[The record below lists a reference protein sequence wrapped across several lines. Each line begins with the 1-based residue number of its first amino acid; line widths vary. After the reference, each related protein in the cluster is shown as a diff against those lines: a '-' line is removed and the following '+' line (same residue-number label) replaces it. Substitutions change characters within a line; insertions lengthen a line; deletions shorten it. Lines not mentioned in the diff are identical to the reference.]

1 MRKKL
6 LALFL
11 GGILTMTL
19 LNGCVESNKNSEEEI
34 LSNLTDF
41 IDMFPSEDL
50 TYLYDKKGSGS
61 LEPND
66 LGTWVVSSYLYYYE
80 GDIRKSVGC
89 NLFFNR
95 NLREA
100 RGRFYIGSR
109 QPENENEE
117 EEAYTIYYDKA
128 GIHLLEDVTDEEVLN
143 KFNNFKMM
151 FEYISLDKEYIS
163 NLELD
168 HKYYNAEVPIY
179 GLTYKLSLED
189 KNVNK
194 IKEIYPEFQVKE
206 EQIKLEFEGSCDP
219 NSNIGYQTIVIQ
231 LDKDNKVYLKTNFS
245 FNNSDFSAD
254 LFKKE

>member
-34 LSNLTDF
+34 LSNFTDF

-66 LGTWVVSSYLYYYE
+66 LGTWVVDSYVNYREDGIL
-80 GDIRKSVGC
+80 KSYGVVI
-89 NLFFNR
+89 FFNK

-100 RGRFYIGSR
+100 RGKFLIKNIDTNTNIKKQEYLIS
-109 QPENENEE
+109 
-117 EEAYTIYYDKA
+117 YDKEE
-128 GIHLLEDVTDEEVLN
+128 IHLLGEVTDKEVLN
-143 KFNNFKMM
+143 KFNKFKIM
-151 FEYISLDKEYIS
+151 FEYISLDQEYIS

-179 GLTYKLSLED
+179 GLTYKLLSDD
-189 KNVNK
+189 KNINE
-194 IKEIYPEFQVKE
+194 IKEIYPEFKVE
-206 EQIKLEFEGSCDP
+206 EVKLEFEGDGYP
-219 NSNIGYQTIVIQ
+219 NSTLGSETIVIT
-231 LDKDNKVYLKTNFS
+231 LDKER
-245 FNNSDFSAD
+245 NSYITASYGFQRSEKSIE
-254 LFKKE
+254 LFKKEE

>member
-34 LSNLTDF
+34 LSNFTDF

-50 TYLYDKKGSGS
+50 TYLYDKEGSGS

-66 LGTWVVSSYLYYYE
+66 LGTWVVDSYVNYREDGIL
-80 GDIRKSVGC
+80 KSYGVVI
-89 NLFFNR
+89 FFNK

-100 RGRFYIGSR
+100 RGKFLIKNIDTNTNIKKQEYLIS
-109 QPENENEE
+109 
-117 EEAYTIYYDKA
+117 YDKEE
-128 GIHLLEDVTDEEVLN
+128 IHLLGEVTDKEVLN
-143 KFNNFKMM
+143 KFNKFKIM
-151 FEYISLDKEYIS
+151 FEYISLDQEYIS

-179 GLTYKLSLED
+179 GLTYKLLSDD
-189 KNVNK
+189 KNINE
-194 IKEIYPEFQVKE
+194 IKEIYPEFKVE
-206 EQIKLEFEGSCDP
+206 EVKLEFEGDGYP
-219 NSNIGYQTIVIQ
+219 NSTLGSETIVIT
-231 LDKDNKVYLKTNFS
+231 LDKER
-245 FNNSDFSAD
+245 NSYITASYGFQRSEKSIE
-254 LFKKE
+254 LFKKEE